1 VAQIK
6 RYLEKTVE
14 SLFLSSAVA
23 AVLIVLIIFIF
34 IFLEGLPVVQKYGLI
49 HFIAGRSWDPGNF
62 QFGLLPIITGSAC
75 VTVGSLIF
83 GVPLGLGCAIFL
95 AEMAPA
101 KLTMIVRPVIG
112 LLAGIPSVV
121 YGFYGLVV
129 LVPMIRDLSGG
140 RGFSVLAGSMVLAVM
155 ILPTII
161 NISENSIRSVP
172 RELREG
178 SLALGATH
186 WQTIKKVIL
195 PAAGPGIMTAVAL
208 GVGRAAGE
216 TMAVIL
222 VTGNVAA
229 VPQSILDPVRT
240 LTANIAIDMGYSSG
254 DHSRALFAAG
264 IALLLIIVALNT
276 LVALAPKKAGERF

>member
-1 VAQIK
+1 MAQIK

>member
-1 VAQIK
+1 
-6 RYLEKTVE
+6 
-14 SLFLSSAVA
+14 
-23 AVLIVLIIFIF
+23 
-34 IFLEGLPVVQKYGLI
+34 
-49 HFIAGRSWDPGNF
+49 
-62 QFGLLPIITGSAC
+62 
-75 VTVGSLIF
+75 
-83 GVPLGLGCAIFL
+83 
-95 AEMAPA
+95 
-101 KLTMIVRPVIG
+101 
-112 LLAGIPSVV
+112 
-121 YGFYGLVV
+121 
-129 LVPMIRDLSGG
+129 
-140 RGFSVLAGSMVLAVM
+140 MVLAVM